1 MRGRGWLPPAITLV
15 LLVASFRRSQDGNAL
30 AARETVTAERP
41 SGGEVSLQ
49 LVLNVPA
56 KGESPSG
63 DVAASSWSPLEAVIP
78 SDEAGAVTADL
89 KRITEEVAND
99 FGRRVPAFSPIKQFV
114 KLGDQSE
121 DSDTAAETTAAKDG
135 RPLNGVVPIPVRSC
149 TSRRRSA
156 CWKVREMLGVP
167 SRGTQHSRL

>member
-1 MRGRGWLPPAITLV
+1 LAA
-15 LLVASFRRSQDGNAL
+15 ASDHPGAAGGIVPSSQDGNAL

-56 KGESPSG
+56 KGEPPSG
-63 DVAASSWSPLEAVIP
+63 DVAASSGSALEAAIP

-89 KRITEEVAND
+89 KRITKEVAND

-135 RPLNGVVPIPVRSC
+135 RP
-149 TSRRRSA
+149 
-156 CWKVREMLGVP
+156 
-167 SRGTQHSRL
+167 H